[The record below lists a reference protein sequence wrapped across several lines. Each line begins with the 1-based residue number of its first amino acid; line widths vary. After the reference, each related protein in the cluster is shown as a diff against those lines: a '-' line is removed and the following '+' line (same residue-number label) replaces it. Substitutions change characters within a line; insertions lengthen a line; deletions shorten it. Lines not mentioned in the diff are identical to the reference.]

1 MSMLLH
7 EAVKKARKDLHL
19 SQKSLA
25 ELAGIQRKQLAT
37 LETGGNITLAT
48 LRKVLVHLPNLE
60 TFSLDAVT
68 ATVRRQV
75 PPEEQFQAVKTAF
88 DLLGEALQSLAT
100 KVNEGQEPDESDV
113 EALRRVT
120 DTFEKGLGYDDD
132 DLRRKHEQ
140 EDAEQEKTL
149 AAYRGGAAAAFAS
162 IIELAQRK
170 KSRARSKR
178 AAKSEG

>member
-1 MSMLLH
+1 MLLH
-7 EAVKKARKDLHL
+7 EAVKKARKDLKL

-60 TFSLDAVT
+60 TFSLDAVS
-68 ATVRRQV
+68 ATVLRHV
-75 PPEEQFQAVKTAF
+75 PPEEQFRAVKTAF
-88 DLLGEALQSLAT
+88 DLLGDALRDFVT
-100 KVNEGQEPDESDV
+100 KVNDGQQPDESDV
-113 EALRRVT
+113 EAFRRVT
-120 DTFEKGLGYDDD
+120 DTFEKGLGYDDE
-132 DLRRKHEQ
+132 DLRRRREQ
-140 EDAEQEKTL
+140 EAAERERHL

-162 IIELAQRK
+162 ILELARRK

-178 AAKSEG
+178 AASEK